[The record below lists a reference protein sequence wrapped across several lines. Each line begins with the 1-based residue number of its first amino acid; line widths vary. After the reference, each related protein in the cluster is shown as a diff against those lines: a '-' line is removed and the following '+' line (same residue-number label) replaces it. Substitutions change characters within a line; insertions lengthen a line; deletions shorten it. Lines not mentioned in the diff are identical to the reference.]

1 MKDEKNLRVALKYW
15 RTRRG
20 MSIERLA
27 KEAGVS
33 TITIQRIEKE
43 NRMPRPDVLERL
55 TKGLDVS
62 MEELVVDSS
71 EESPP
76 SNRQIAI
83 AV

>member
-62 MEELVVDSS
+62 MEELVVDAS